1 MYKNFIKRIL
11 DIIFA
16 ILLLPI
22 LLVLILLVGPL
33 IYLEDKG
40 KIFYNSYRLGKNG
53 KVFKMYKFRT
63 MKENSK
69 DIRNSDG
76 STYCGKHDGRVTKIG
91 KILRRTSI
99 DEVPQILN
107 VLKGDMSFIGPRPD
121 LPEHIKL
128 YTNDEKQKLKMKP
141 GITGYNQAYFRNS
154 IKWKERIKNDI
165 YYINNVSF
173 KLDLSIFLM
182 TFVSIFKKDNIYSN

>member
-76 STYCGKHDGRVTKIG
+76 STYCGKYDGRVTKIG